1 MDSLFGTAGDRLS
14 HPKDLDIMFNEGKID
29 DENDLIFTPA
39 CDIFVR
45 VKWHHDSKLPYGY
58 DNEGVCCINGYEMKQ
73 KLCVDTQDGSL
84 LSQML
89 SILSVKQEV
98 NVETVAIQRKTLF
111 NKRCLSE
118 DFGKQ
123 FGEALDAT
131 ISSRSPS
138 KSHFLHLYNRFKNE
152 INKVCRENK
161 SWDYYWPLIYIE
173 IPFMYSAPCYGIRMR
188 RDYRD
193 QVCSLIDFYQ
203 KYKHLVN
210 ADLAKRL
217 FEKLLY
223 TILSYENDIVL
234 GLKLNFWPKNVQPF
248 LKRLQTT
255 KPDIYEAIKTIHMH
269 LAPKCLPHTALE
281 NQAFE
286 FRYSFSA
293 IEQKLAELRTST
305 GRKLYVIARNIYY
318 KHLHE
323 VTKTLSSCCIKTSVL
338 WMDETINE
346 LEENTEILA
355 IQWSSYF
362 STLLLTGQCP
372 HYFMNNVNLFE
383 SVSVEDREKLL
394 NIIETNVVP
403 SEIDYYTINPLGK
416 NMSDTNDEYLKA
428 ANVYSTNNINKDFLH
443 DIIHAV
449 QDWDT
454 LLSQYFASTQ
464 STCHLDHLLLVLFV
478 FKVIDGDGNQKNL
491 EKWKNHF
498 LDDNAINEP
507 GRTTTTVESI
517 VWEAE
522 HNLHPAVYTRCF
534 IMFVVIFPLIN
545 NIMTKQELTEQ
556 IDNINLNIPL
566 RLLN

>member
-14 HPKDLDIMFNEGKID
+14 HPKDIDIMLNEGEID

-45 VKWHHDSKLPYGY
+45 VKWHHDSKLPHGY

-73 KLCVDTQDGSL
+73 KMCVDTQDGSL

-98 NVETVAIQRKTLF
+98 HVETVAIQRKTLF

-123 FGEALDAT
+123 FGEALDAA

-152 INKVCRENK
+152 INKVC
-161 SWDYYWPLIYIE
+161 L
-173 IPFMYSAPCYGIRMR
+173 
-188 RDYRD
+188 
-193 QVCSLIDFYQ
+193 
-203 KYKHLVN
+203 N

-255 KPDIYEAIKTIHMH
+255 KPDIYEEIKTIHMH
-269 LAPKCLPHTALE
+269 LVPKCLPHTALE

-454 LLSQYFASTQ
+454 LLSQYFASTK

-507 GRTTTTVESI
+507 GPTTTTVESI